1 MLSNPTAPS
10 MICMRLS
17 IFPLLAAASLLLANS
32 TKAADWTVVPEK
44 SQLGFEGTM
53 AGVAFK
59 GLFLRWTAR
68 INFDSAQPGA
78 SRATVIIDMF
88 SAVTGDRQKDD
99 ALPQSDWFDA
109 NTFPK
114 AMFEAQSF
122 RSNGGNRYEAI
133 GTLTIRNVTK
143 PVVIPMSIEVT
154 GASLHASGRLNL
166 VRTDYG
172 VGQGAWSSGQ
182 WVALDVVVTFEVT
195 AQRHL

>member
-1 MLSNPTAPS
+1 
-10 MICMRLS
+10 MISTRLS
-17 IFPLLAAASLLLANS
+17 ILPLVAAVSLLLANS
-32 TKAADWTVVPEK
+32 TKAADWMVVPEK

-59 GLFLRWTAR
+59 GIFQHWAAR
-68 INFDSAQPGA
+68 INFDPAQPGA
-78 SRATVIIDMF
+78 SHATVIVDMF

-114 AMFEAQSF
+114 AIFEAQSF

-133 GTLTIRNVTK
+133 GTLTIRNITK
-143 PVVIPMSIEVT
+143 PAVIPMSIEVT

-172 VGQGAWSSGQ
+172 VGQGAWSSAQ
-182 WVALDVVVTFEVT
+182 WVALDVVATFEVT
-195 AQRHL
+195 AQLHL